1 MFRRTARAFTLVEF
15 LVVIAIIGI
24 LIALLLPAVQ
34 AARDAA
40 RRNQCINNL
49 KQLGLAAHS
58 YASARKVMPMS
69 DGDAFQNPGRSGAG
83 WIVSV
88 MPYMEEQAQYDR
100 FKPYLKTAMVA
111 STSSGGILHPGCRD
125 ALKTPLSILRC
136 PSDATSKLT
145 SKDQYQISPF
155 ECAVTSYKGVT
166 GTKLSCVWYVPGT
179 NNYPP
184 CDGVLWSGSYRRPVL
199 WSKIT
204 DGTRHTLMIGE
215 DIPSQNNHSAAYYG
229 NGDYCTTVPNYL
241 EASGLALFN
250 MVYFPAKPDSWTEV
264 MTFRSVHPG
273 GVHFCSADG
282 SVDLLADTI
291 SNVVYKALSTRAG
304 GESARV
310 P

>member
-1 MFRRTARAFTLVEF
+1 
-15 LVVIAIIGI
+15 
-24 LIALLLPAVQ
+24 
-34 AARDAA
+34 
-40 RRNQCINNL
+40 
-49 KQLGLAAHS
+49 
-58 YASARKVMPMS
+58 MPMS
-69 DGDAFQNPGRSGAG
+69 DGDAFQNPGRSGGG

-88 MPYMEEQAQYDR
+88 LPYMEEQAQYDR

-111 STSSGGILHPGCRD
+111 STSSGGILHPGCIT
-125 ALKTPLSILRC
+125 ALKTPLPMLRC
-136 PSDATSKLT
+136 PSDATSPLT
-145 SKDQYQISPF
+145 SKIQFQIYPF

-179 NNYPP
+179 STYPP

-229 NGDYCTTVPNYL
+229 NGDYCTTVPRYL
-241 EASGLALFN
+241 ENTGLALFN
-250 MVYFPAKPDSWTEV
+250 TIYTPPDQTDADDWEIV
-264 MTFRSVHPG
+264 MTFRSVHSG
-273 GVHFCSADG
+273 GVYFCSADG
-282 SVDLLADTI
+282 SVDFLADTI